1 MSEIATQLLNTFSSL
16 SASEQHEVLL
26 ALLCSSG
33 GELPASTMNDDQLV
47 AIAEDVF
54 LSLEGVEL
62 HGDEGSKR

>member
-16 SASEQHEVLL
+16 SASEQHVVLL
-26 ALLCSSG
+26 ALLRSS
-33 GELPASTMNDDQLV
+33 GELPASPLNDDQLV

-54 LSLEGVEL
+54 LSLEGEEL

>member
-16 SASEQHEVLL
+16 SASEQHVVLL
-26 ALLCSSG
+26 PLLRSS
-33 GELPASTMNDDQLV
+33 GELPASPLNDDQLV

-54 LSLEGVEL
+54 LSLEGEEL